1 MSKKSYFQ
9 KMKGQEKCPIREFHF
24 SEMLLS
30 CFGCFLVILL
40 ISIIDELSH
49 ELFTN
54 QPLFVAPVGASA
66 VMIFGIPTSVYA
78 QPRNVIG
85 GHFLSA
91 LCGVFAYWLF
101 PQTVIFAG
109 AFAVALA
116 MAVMYTTQTIHP
128 PGGATALLAIIGDER
143 ITNLGFSYAFVPC
156 LSNAVI
162 LVLCGILI
170 NNLSGKRSYPKFW

>member
-9 KMKGQEKCPIREFHF
+9 KIKGQEKCPIREFHF

-116 MAVMYTTQTIHP
+116 HGCHVHDPNHTSAGRSHS
-128 PGGATALLAIIGDER
+128 A
-143 ITNLGFSYAFVPC
+143 FSHY
-156 LSNAVI
+156 
-162 LVLCGILI
+162 
-170 NNLSGKRSYPKFW
+170 RR